1 MKISPISNF
10 NYTNR
15 NKVSFNGVFAKTIR
29 SCPDYDPV
37 IATTI
42 HTQTATYYPFYGET
56 QEEIDKVVA
65 QNSSSEIIRNAE
77 GKRQLLVRKC
87 IVARKMETEESYYNE
102 YSKIKKVENVTDMP
116 DELIYTH
123 AFVKDKYLDS
133 GFLNSDGTQKPAVNK
148 IVYDAFAK
156 QNIEY

>member
-10 NYTNR
+10 NYA
-15 NKVSFNGVFAKTIR
+15 NKNKASFNGVFAKTIK
-29 SCPDYDPV
+29 SCPDYDSV

-42 HTQTATYYPFYGET
+42 HTQTATYYPFYSET
-56 QEEIDKVVA
+56 KEEIDKVVA
-65 QNSSSEIIRNAE
+65 ENSSSEIIRNSE

-87 IVARKMETEESYYNE
+87 IVARKMETEKSHYDE
-102 YSKIKKVENVTDMP
+102 YSKIKNLENISDIP

-133 GFLNSDGTQKPAVNK
+133 GFSNPDGKQKPAVNK
-148 IVYDAFAK
+148 VVYDAFAK